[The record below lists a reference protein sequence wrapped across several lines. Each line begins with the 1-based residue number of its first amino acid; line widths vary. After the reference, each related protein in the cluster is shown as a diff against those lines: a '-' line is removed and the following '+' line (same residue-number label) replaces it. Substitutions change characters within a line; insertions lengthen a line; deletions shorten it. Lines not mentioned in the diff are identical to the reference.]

1 MADNGS
7 KKIISGN
14 NGQLFQKNVI
24 KMKIDQNNINTSNQ
38 EVSYSKHKPII
49 GSSKLS
55 SDPLNNVPLEQ
66 LNRQHFDAMNSL
78 HS

>member
-1 MADNGS
+1 MVDNGS

-14 NGQLFQKNVI
+14 NGPLFQKNVI

-38 EVSYSKHKPII
+38 ETSYSKSKPII
-49 GSSKLS
+49 GSNKLI

-66 LNRQHFDAMNSL
+66 LNRQHFDAMNNL